1 MKNTQLISMIT
12 LGIVFL
18 IASSNA
24 MAAEGCKGKKK
35 DCRSDT
41 EKFADDYRNR
51 RDQGDTALAHQYQ
64 PCRDGG
70 RCGYWGYG
78 YGYGGYYGGSSG
90 ASSPGWSRS
99 YWRGSDIP
107 TTGYHYYRG
116 R

>member
-1 MKNTQLISMIT
+1 MRKFN
-12 LGIVFL
+12 FL
-18 IASSNA
+18 IVTIVASLCVTS
-24 MAAEGCKGKKK
+24 AASAESGKSKKK
-35 DCRSDT
+35 VSRSET
-41 EKFADDYRNR
+41 EKFADDYRDR
-51 RDQGDTALAHQYQ
+51 REQGDTSLQHGYQ

-78 YGYGGYYGGSSG
+78 YGYGGYYGGYYGS
-90 ASSPGWSRS
+90 SSPGWSRS

>member
-1 MKNTQLISMIT
+1 MKKLAVFALTFGLS
-12 LGIVFL
+12 LGV
-18 IASSNA
+18 ASLAS
-24 MAAEGCKGKKK
+24 AEGAKSKKK
-35 DCRSDT
+35 ESRSET
-41 EKFADDYRNR
+41 EKFADDFRAR
-51 RDQGDTALAHQYQ
+51 RERGDTSLQHGYQ

-78 YGYGGYYGGSSG
+78 YGYGGYYGGYYG
-90 ASSPGWSRS
+90 NSSPGWSRS